1 MWSHVEIEFLILD
14 LWSYWH
20 FSVHTPEHENSPSHL
35 NIQTPN
41 LRQVHRTLPETS
53 ASHWRQKT
61 HRQTLKCSRIWSPH
75 STLSL
80 QIGSPRLAHPDHA
93 SSDLFFLCSFFL
105 CSNPDRASLDCASS
119 SVLRSTRSWFVLL
132 QNRVLKTW
140 FCFLELKSIRLEIYV
155 ASCCQLTKWESSL
168 QSSSFKLKLSLS
180 NLKC

>member
-1 MWSHVEIEFLILD
+1 MWNHTEIKFLILD

-20 FSVHTPEHENSPSHL
+20 FSVQTPEHENSPSHL

-41 LRQVHRTLPETS
+41 LRQVHRTLLETS

-93 SSDLFFLCSFFL
+93 SSNMFFL
-105 CSNPDRASLDCASS
+105 CSNPDRASLDRASS

-132 QNRVLKTW
+132 QNRVLKTR
-140 FCFLELKSIRLEIYV
+140 FCFVELESLRLKIYV
-155 ASCCQLTKWESSL
+155 V
-168 QSSSFKLKLSLS
+168 
-180 NLKC
+180 